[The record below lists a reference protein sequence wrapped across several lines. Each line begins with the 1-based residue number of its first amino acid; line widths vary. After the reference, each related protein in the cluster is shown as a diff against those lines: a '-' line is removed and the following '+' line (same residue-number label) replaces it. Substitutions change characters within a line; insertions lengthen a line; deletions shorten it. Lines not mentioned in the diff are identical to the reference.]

1 MFVNIGLSITVD
13 DEQIIKWEACY
24 TITSHR
30 FKVVTS
36 RNAER
41 YKSASIP
48 ENLINSIRASLHNY
62 RYAKLGATVKFPRMG

>member
-1 MFVNIGLSITVD
+1 MFINIGLSITVD

-24 TITSHR
+24 TITGHR

-48 ENLINSIRASLHNY
+48 ENIIDTIRAIPHNY
-62 RYAKLGATVKFPRMG
+62 G